1 MSTHK
6 FAVGDRVSILPD
18 RNNSNIRPG
27 VYIITKALPVTSDG
41 CQYRAKNAMDSHERV
56 LDEALLHQVNR

>member
-1 MSTHK
+1 MPQPK
-6 FAVGDRVSILPD
+6 FAIGDKVSILPD

-27 VYIITKALPVTSDG
+27 VYIITRVLPITGES

-56 LDEALLHQVNR
+56 LDEALLHAV